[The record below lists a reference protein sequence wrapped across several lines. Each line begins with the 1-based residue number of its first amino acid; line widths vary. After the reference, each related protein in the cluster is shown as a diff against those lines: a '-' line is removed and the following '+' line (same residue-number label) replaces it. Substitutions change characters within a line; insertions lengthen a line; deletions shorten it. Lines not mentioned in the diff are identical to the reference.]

1 MPAVSVLSW
10 PGALP
15 RRPLEVERG
24 RSVDRVEALIGR
36 LAPAAICDE
45 CIVDKLGLKALHQA
59 SHRTRAL
66 AGTTGYESSR
76 DECAICGEP
85 KPIIRRTGHCSKR
98 KKRSKSEGGRVGK
111 EGVWTGK

>member
-1 MPAVSVLSW
+1 MARIRHTCRRVKPYGTLVPDSVMPAVSVLSW

-45 CIVDKLGLKALHQA
+45 CIVDKLRSEEHTSELQSLMRISYAGFCLKKKNN
-59 SHRTRAL
+59 HRHTR
-66 AGTTGYESSR
+66 
-76 DECAICGEP
+76 
-85 KPIIRRTGHCSKR
+85 H
-98 KKRSKSEGGRVGK
+98 
-111 EGVWTGK
+111 